1 VVRVNVFADG
11 GGWVFDDLK
20 RHFARAG
27 AEGVEVF
34 SSTEPSADADVWV
47 SISPSQAVASP
58 DLARTVVCIHDL
70 YTHLD
75 IYEPWGDRHAVRK
88 AGALVLTHPLQ
99 RRILKDAGI
108 NLEGVPTHEGPLG
121 ALSIFKVRGEPTP
134 RFTVGWVGRHDV
146 HGRKRCDW
154 FAEALSGFDAARGR
168 PRAVMVGRNLGGHA
182 ERLRAAG
189 VECLHHPRESHP
201 IEEYPRLY
209 RQMDCLVITSM
220 TEAGPLPL
228 FEALATGLPVV
239 STPVGW
245 APHFAARRPRYVR
258 LAESPAEIT
267 EHLRRIERERGQL
280 FDQRGEIAAL
290 VEDYRLESW
299 VREVL
304 RLAASL
310 NERNRAG
317 TDGP

>member
-1 VVRVNVFADG
+1 MFADG
-11 GGWVFDDLK
+11 GGWVFEDLK

-27 AEGVEVF
+27 ADGLEVS

-47 SISPSQAVASP
+47 SISPSQAAASP
-58 DLARTVVCIHDL
+58 DLSRTVVCIHDL
-70 YTHLD
+70 YMHSD
-75 IYEPWGDRHAVRK
+75 IYAPWGDRHAVRK
-88 AGALVLTHPLQ
+88 AGALVLAHPLQ
-99 RRILKDAGI
+99 RQILKEAGI
-108 NLEGVPTHEGPLG
+108 TLEGVPTHEGPLG
-121 ALSIFKVRGEPTP
+121 ALSIFKVRGEPAP
-134 RFTVGWVGRHDV
+134 RFSAGWVGRHDA

-154 FAEALSGFDAARGR
+154 FVEALSSFDAAHGW
-168 PRAVMVGRNLGGHA
+168 PRAVLIGRDLATHA

-189 VECLHHPRESHP
+189 VECLHHPRESNP

-209 RQMDCLVITSM
+209 KQMDCLVITSS

-245 APHFAARRPRYVR
+245 APHFAAPHPRYVR

-267 EHLRRIERERGQL
+267 EHLRRLESERDELFAEREQ
-280 FDQRGEIAAL
+280 IAAL
-290 VEDYRLESW
+290 VEDYRLENW

-304 RLAASL
+304 RLAVSL
-310 NERNRAG
+310 TAAL
-317 TDGP
+317 T